1 MNLQNHIKNVF
12 INIKP
17 IYFCIPD
24 MLIIW
29 QLFSFLD
36 EQTNT
41 IPFHTKHLYIY
52 TWCELKKDHVTY
64 KYPIMIQ
71 QILDVIVEIWDMLIL
86 VQNFCIFSQTR
97 RFMIVLVKT
106 DTIYNTLLHP
116 TYVKKKNW
124 WEIFLDLKIYFD
136 IFFIDHRNQ
145 IRIVVGIY
153 WNRLDILGF
162 NPTRSNNFIRLYI
175 GSLKL

>member
-1 MNLQNHIKNVF
+1 MNLQNHIKIVF

-71 QILDVIVEIWDMLIL
+71 QILDVIVEIWDMVIL
-86 VQNFCIFSQTR
+86 VQNFSIFSQTR
-97 RFMIVLVKT
+97 RFMIASVKNIHHHCNKNNNIFILLM
-106 DTIYNTLLHP
+106 IYIKKYYLL
-116 TYVKKKNW
+116 YN
-124 WEIFLDLKIYFD
+124 IYLLFYSKTRVFSFD
-136 IFFIDHRNQ
+136 IVKHMWLLCAPDR
-145 IRIVVGIY
+145 
-153 WNRLDILGF
+153 WM
-162 NPTRSNNFIRLYI
+162 
-175 GSLKL
+175 

>member
-1 MNLQNHIKNVF
+1 MNLQNHIKIVF

-52 TWCELKKDHVTY
+52 TWCELKKDHMTY

-71 QILDVIVEIWDMLIL
+71 QILDVKVEIWDMLIL
-86 VQNFCIFSQTR
+86 VQNFCIF
-97 RFMIVLVKT
+97 FANKT
-106 DTIYNTLLHP
+106 IHDCIGEKHTPSLQQKQQYIHTIDDLYKKNTIYCTIYTYYFIVKHEYFLL
-116 TYVKKKNW
+116 
-124 WEIFLDLKIYFD
+124 
-136 IFFIDHRNQ
+136 
-145 IRIVVGIY
+145 
-153 WNRLDILGF
+153 ILW
-162 NPTRSNNFIRLYI
+162 
-175 GSLKL
+175 